1 MATKK
6 KTPTKNFTQRVH
18 KIVQSD
24 IFKSVAVASVLL
36 NVLFFV
42 TIVVLTSTDSFD
54 RSFYSASKSR
64 YCQNIAGVRERAK
77 VLGSE
82 EAALNELQVD
92 CVGPK
97 FQPFYNEAIEKF
109 KAQSN
114 Q

>member
-1 MATKK
+1 MATNK
-6 KTPTKNFTQRVH
+6 KTPTKKFTQRVH
-18 KIVQSD
+18 KVVQSD

-54 RSFYSASKSR
+54 RNFYTASKNR
-64 YCQNIAGVRERAK
+64 YCQNITGVRERAK
-77 VLGSE
+77 ELGSE
-82 EAALNELQVD
+82 AAAINELQVD